1 MGRWPLPFALVASR
15 ENREPQSHA
24 RALGSCAVVL
34 LNCNSAP
41 STDHECIF
49 FSSAGT
55 LLTHKAPLLLSKASY
70 QGCADMRS
78 QGLVRRHGCI
88 MQESSSHLKDSFCCP
103 ISCRLW
109 HTDTLIE
116 VPHCLKWTRV
126 AMANMWPAG
135 HTQPIQHALQPPPA
149 PCHHGGSSVAH
160 NNQTLVCKWCCLG

>member
-1 MGRWPLPFALVASR
+1 
-15 ENREPQSHA
+15 
-24 RALGSCAVVL
+24 
-34 LNCNSAP
+34 
-41 STDHECIF
+41 
-49 FSSAGT
+49 
-55 LLTHKAPLLLSKASY
+55 
-70 QGCADMRS
+70 MRS

-126 AMANMWPAG
+126 AMANLWPAG

-160 NNQTLVCKWCCLG
+160 NNQALVCKWYCLGWNQDPGRKQDSAGSVMANSFMRHWRNTALLWDTGEKQQNICSLAFHCERGIWE